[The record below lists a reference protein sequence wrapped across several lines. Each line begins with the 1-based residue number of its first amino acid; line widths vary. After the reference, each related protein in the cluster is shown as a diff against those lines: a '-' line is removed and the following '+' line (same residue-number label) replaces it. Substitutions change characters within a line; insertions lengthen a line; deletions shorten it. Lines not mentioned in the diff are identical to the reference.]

1 MRKRALG
8 YFFFEFLTEI
18 RNKEVI
24 TWTFLFP
31 LILFF
36 ILSIT
41 IGGSIGENKEISFK
55 YALLAD
61 KNSTVK
67 VIFQNIPILKKKDSK
82 DLKDALGLLKKGKV
96 DAVVSEKKGNFIFQ
110 ENIDIYYAKERPSS
124 SMAKDVI
131 EGILNEIN
139 LRVSLIFQ
147 YVKYYMIKN
156 FALGTMK
163 TDISP
168 LIEDMKPLQ
177 YEMVGLSTDENKKF
191 SYNDYLFPGMLFM
204 FLIVIGSFNI
214 PLKITFYRESGIL
227 KRLFVTPID
236 SKILFTGIFFS
247 SLSIVIIQYIIFAL
261 FSKYVMKVT
270 VNVFSKEIILYS
282 FIIYLF
288 SYTLGFVIATIAKN
302 SQFANILGNAIFFP
316 LQFLGGLY
324 FPIDNAPWVLK
335 WFVLINPL
343 TYIAS
348 QVRDAMG
355 ILASPYPHYLSYLVP
370 SIWIIIGVLI
380 IINKFSWM
388 GSEA

>member
-41 IGGSIGENKEISFK
+41 IGGSIGGNKGISFK
-55 YALLAD
+55 YALIAD
-61 KNSTVK
+61 KNSAAK
-67 VIFQNIPILKKKDSK
+67 GIFHNIPILKEKESRN
-82 DLKDALGLLKKGKV
+82 LKDALGLLKKGKV
-96 DAVVSEKKGNFIFQ
+96 DAVNSRKKGDFIFQ

-156 FALGTMK
+156 FALGAMK
-163 TDISP
+163 VDISP

-177 YEMVGLSTDENKKF
+177 YEMVGLSTDENKRF

-204 FLIVIGSFNI
+204 FLIIIGSFNI

-236 SKILFTGIFFS
+236 SKILFIGIFFS

-270 VNVFSKEIILYS
+270 VDVFSKEIILYS

-324 FPIDNAPWVLK
+324 FPIDNAPWILK

-343 TYIAS
+343 TYISS

-355 ILASPYPHYLSYLVP
+355 ILASPYPQYLSYLVP

-388 GSEA
+388 GNKA